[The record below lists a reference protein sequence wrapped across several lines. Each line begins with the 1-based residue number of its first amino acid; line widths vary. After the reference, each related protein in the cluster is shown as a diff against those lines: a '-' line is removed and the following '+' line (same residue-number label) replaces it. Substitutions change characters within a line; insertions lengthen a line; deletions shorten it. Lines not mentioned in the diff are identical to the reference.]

1 MHLSTRRIEL
11 TKRFPLTISRGT
23 ITGATSVV
31 ISIEH
36 DGIVGM
42 GEMAPSDVTGD
53 TPELCEEAI
62 EGLAAVLDDRG
73 HLRPFDR
80 VAIDHLATDLQLPSA
95 TRCAIDLALHDW
107 MGKRA
112 GLPLFAIWGLSRAI
126 TPPTSLTVGI
136 NPPDVVE
143 ARTIEVLNRTGAK
156 VLKVKL
162 GSPAGLDH
170 DREILMAAQRGATAA
185 GCSPAWRVD
194 ANAGWSMSDALA
206 MSSWLADRGVTYIE
220 QPLPVHDDG
229 GLAELSRKS
238 SLPIYADE
246 SVHTSSDVA
255 RLAGSVAGVNLKL
268 MKAGGIAEGMRII
281 STARAHGMSVM
292 IGCMGESSL
301 SIAAGAHLSAM
312 VDEVDLDSHLNLT
325 NDPFVGLT
333 LLDGVVMPNELPG
346 LGISYAV
353 DHQADATGAR

>member
-1 MHLSTRRIEL
+1 MRITTRRIEL

-36 DGIVGM
+36 DGVVGL

-53 TPELCEEAI
+53 TPERCEEAI
-62 EGLAAVLDDRG
+62 AALAEAWKDVHPLDRD
-73 HLRPFDR
+73 
-80 VAIDHLATDLQLPSA
+80 AIDQQARDREVPSA
-95 TRCAIDLALHDW
+95 TRCAIDVALHDW
-107 MGKRA
+107 MGQRT
-112 GLPLFAIWGLSRAI
+112 GLPLFALWGLDRGQI
-126 TPPTSLTVGI
+126 PVTSLTIGI
-136 NPPDVVE
+136 NPPEVVE
-143 ARTIEVLNRTGAK
+143 ARTIEVLNRTGAH

-162 GSPAGLDH
+162 GSPQGLDH
-170 DREILMAAQRGATAA
+170 DREILIAAQRGASSAN
-185 GCSPAWRVD
+185 CSPAWRVD
-194 ANAGWSMSDALA
+194 ANAGWTMGEAVA

-220 QPLPVHDDG
+220 QPLPVDDDG
-229 GLAELSRKS
+229 ALSELSHKS

-255 RLAGSVAGVNLKL
+255 RLAGSVRGINVKL

-281 STARAHGMSVM
+281 NTARAHGMSVM

-325 NDPFVGLT
+325 NDPFVGLS
-333 LLDGVVMPNELPG
+333 LVNGVVVPGEGPG
-346 LGISYAV
+346 LGIRYAV
-353 DHQADATGAR
+353 DVTPRTETRDSKP